1 MGARRCVRAALGS
14 PQHDACL
21 LRRATWATNPNP
33 DPDPNPNPNQGD
45 MGDAIYFLDVGECVA
60 KIQLLS
66 FEVGEP
72 EPEPEPGPEPQP

>member
-21 LRRATWATNPNP
+21 LRRATCATNPN
-33 DPDPNPNPNQGD
+33 PNPNPNQGD

-72 EPEPEPGPEPQP
+72 EP